1 MYKNTFIQGFW
12 FILICIFISSTCS
25 IVTRGN
31 ITAQFDCNNAVA
43 NNAKLTVEAYVTY
56 SGVGKGSSLK

>member
-1 MYKNTFIQGFW
+1 MYKNTFTQGFW
-12 FILICIFISSTCS
+12 FILIYIFISSTCS

-31 ITAQFDCNNAVA
+31 ITAQFDCNSAVA
-43 NNAKLTVEAYVTY
+43 NNAKLTVEASVTY